1 MLLGSSRAMAQAPN
15 DDCAQAISA
24 SVATNCSTPL
34 NGTVESATQS
44 LPPTTGCGFN
54 VLTASDVWYSF
65 TATGTSQLI
74 TLAPR
79 FGAIMDIRSGSC
91 GVSASVFCAQVFTG
105 NTNPTLVTNLSSGQT
120 YFIRVYPSG
129 ATPPAGISSTF
140 ALCVANGP
148 TTATNDDC
156 AQAISVPVTPT
167 CTTPTNGSVQGA
179 TQSLP
184 PTTGCGFGTTA
195 TDVWYSFVA
204 SGTTQTLTLTTRF
217 AASLDVRSG
226 TCAASTSIF
235 CTNFAAQ
242 GTVVSGL
249 TTGQTYFIR
258 IYPSGN
264 IPPTAPNN
272 TFTLCVT
279 PGPGTPANDNCAGA
293 TPLPV
298 AAACTPTASTI
309 AGASQSLPPAA
320 CGNATTANDVWF
332 SFQANGTTQIVTLN
346 ANFATVIDVRSG
358 TCASSASVFCST
370 GFAAQGIVVSG
381 LTSGQTYFMRVYPN
395 NNTMPTPTNSA
406 FTICVTSA
414 TPAPNND
421 CAAATPVPV
430 TTACATPV
438 NGTVVGATQSLP
450 PSPGCGNATTAADV
464 WYSFVASGP
473 TQLVTLNARFAA
485 VLDVRSGSCATSAS
499 VFCTTAFGAQGQII
513 SGLTSGQT
521 YFLRIYPN
529 GNIQPTPTNSTFTL
543 CINPGPTPPV
553 NDECVGAI
561 AVPVTTACT
570 SPVTG
575 TIAAASQ
582 SLPPTTNC
590 GVGTTATDVW
600 YSFVASASTQSLTLT
615 TAQFQAGLDVRIG
628 TCATSLSV
636 FCATVNANQTRPT
649 VVTGLFPGQTYYLR
663 IYSTAATIPIGAG
676 ASFTL
681 CITDAPL
688 TPANDDCAGAI
699 NVPVQFGNT
708 CVTQSS
714 ADNTAATSSTGAPA
728 PTCAAFRG
736 ADLWFQVTVP
746 PSGTLTVRTLVPT
759 ATGPAVNDTGM
770 SIYAGQCGNLT
781 ELDCDDDGAGNAK
794 SLIVLSGRTPGEVL
808 YIRVWAWGGNNF
820 GNIAVCATS
829 PTTCPAPTAPGV
841 GSPTATSAQLL
852 WQPGGTPTA
861 GTTYTVEYGPQGF
874 VLGTGTV
881 VSNISSSPVSITGL
895 LPGTTYCYYVRQ
907 DCPGTTGSSA
917 YVGPTCFSTI
927 AVPANDEPC
936 GAVPLPNGSQPPVAG
951 SNVGATT
958 STQAGITLP
967 GCAPTTTPQDVWF
980 SFTPT
985 SSLAALTLTGASAGQ
1000 VRVFTTPDCA
1010 TGPFTLVACENSG
1023 ASNTGVSFVSL
1034 INLTLGT
1041 RYYVAVS
1048 GYGNGDTPGNF
1059 TIFGASIITGTQAQS
1074 ATNALLVFP
1083 NPSSTGQLT
1092 LRLNNPHSTGQA
1104 SLLNAL
1110 GQVVLTKALAAG
1122 TAEQA
1127 LSTRGLAA
1135 GLYTLRV
1142 QIGQDVLT
1150 RKVVLE

>member
-1 MLLGSSRAMAQAPN
+1 MM
-15 DDCAQAISA
+15 
-24 SVATNCSTPL
+24 
-34 NGTVESATQS
+34 
-44 LPPTTGCGFN
+44 
-54 VLTASDVWYSF
+54 
-65 TATGTSQLI
+65 
-74 TLAPR
+74 
-79 FGAIMDIRSGSC
+79 
-91 GVSASVFCAQVFTG
+91 
-105 NTNPTLVTNLSSGQT
+105 
-120 YFIRVYPSG
+120 
-129 ATPPAGISSTF
+129 
-140 ALCVANGP
+140 
-148 TTATNDDC
+148 
-156 AQAISVPVTPT
+156 
-167 CTTPTNGSVQGA
+167 
-179 TQSLP
+179 
-184 PTTGCGFGTTA
+184 
-195 TDVWYSFVA
+195 
-204 SGTTQTLTLTTRF
+204 
-217 AASLDVRSG
+217 
-226 TCAASTSIF
+226 
-235 CTNFAAQ
+235 
-242 GTVVSGL
+242 
-249 TTGQTYFIR
+249 
-258 IYPSGN
+258 
-264 IPPTAPNN
+264 
-272 TFTLCVT
+272 
-279 PGPGTPANDNCAGA
+279 AGA
-293 TPLPV
+293 T
-298 AAACTPTASTI
+298 
-309 AGASQSLPPAA
+309 
-320 CGNATTANDVWF
+320 
-332 SFQANGTTQIVTLN
+332 
-346 ANFATVIDVRSG
+346 
-358 TCASSASVFCST
+358 
-370 GFAAQGIVVSG
+370 
-381 LTSGQTYFMRVYPN
+381 
-395 NNTMPTPTNSA
+395 
-406 FTICVTSA
+406 
-414 TPAPNND
+414 
-421 CAAATPVPV
+421 
-430 TTACATPV
+430 
-438 NGTVVGATQSLP
+438 
-450 PSPGCGNATTAADV
+450 
-464 WYSFVASGP
+464 
-473 TQLVTLNARFAA
+473 
-485 VLDVRSGSCATSAS
+485 
-499 VFCTTAFGAQGQII
+499 
-513 SGLTSGQT
+513 
-521 YFLRIYPN
+521 
-529 GNIQPTPTNSTFTL
+529 
-543 CINPGPTPPV
+543 
-553 NDECVGAI
+553 
-561 AVPVTTACT
+561 
-570 SPVTG
+570 
-575 TIAAASQ
+575 
-582 SLPPTTNC
+582 
-590 GVGTTATDVW
+590 
-600 YSFVASASTQSLTLT
+600 
-615 TAQFQAGLDVRIG
+615 
-628 TCATSLSV
+628 
-636 FCATVNANQTRPT
+636 
-649 VVTGLFPGQTYYLR
+649 
-663 IYSTAATIPIGAG
+663 
-676 ASFTL
+676 
-681 CITDAPL
+681 
-688 TPANDDCAGAI
+688 
-699 NVPVQFGNT
+699 
-708 CVTQSS
+708 
-714 ADNTAATSSTGAPA
+714 
-728 PTCAAFRG
+728 
-736 ADLWFQVTVP
+736 
-746 PSGTLTVRTLVPT
+746 
-759 ATGPAVNDTGM
+759 
-770 SIYAGQCGNLT
+770 
-781 ELDCDDDGAGNAK
+781 AK